1 MPGGDVLI
9 ETKNLKVYFQKGG
22 VFGKKSYVKAV
33 DDITIQIHRGEI
45 LGLVGESGSGK
56 TTLGRTTIG
65 LQAPTAGQVIYH
77 GQNGTQYVIT
87 PKLMN
92 KNKGLRRKLQMIY
105 QDPFSSID
113 PYMKVYDAL
122 RQPLYYAG
130 VKDNKEAEEII
141 HKAFDDV
148 GLPYDL
154 LSNYVYQLS
163 GGQRQRVAIARALML
178 NPEYIVADEPVT
190 MLDASLKGLI
200 VEDLKKINQERGIS
214 ILFIT
219 HELPIAKVI
228 ANRIAVMYLGKI
240 VELGPTKKVIENPL
254 HPYTQALLQAYPKLD
269 PSYRDKMLK
278 VNVREIELVVPDR
291 GCRFHPRCPFVMDR
305 CKAEEP
311 QLKMVEP
318 EHYVAC
324 YLY

>member
-1 MPGGDVLI
+1 MVSNDILI
-9 ETKNLKVYFQKGG
+9 ETRNLKVYFQKGG
-22 VFGKKSYVKAV
+22 LLGKKSFVKAV
-33 DDITIQIHRGEI
+33 DDVTIQIRRGEI

-65 LQAPTAGQVIYH
+65 LQAPTSGQAIYYDSK
-77 GQNGTQYVIT
+77 GTPHEIT
-87 PKLMN
+87 PKKIN
-92 KNKGLRRKLQMIY
+92 KEIRRKLQMIY

-130 VKDNKEAEEII
+130 VKDSAEATEII
-141 HKAFDDV
+141 HKALDEV

-154 LSNYVYQLS
+154 LSNFVFQLS

-178 NPEYIVADEPVT
+178 NPEYLVADEPVT

-200 VEDLKKINQERGIS
+200 VDDLRKINAERGIS

-228 ANRIAVMYLGKI
+228 SHRIAIMYLGKI
-240 VELGPTKKVIENPL
+240 VEIGPTKKVIENPL
-254 HPYTQALLQAYPKLD
+254 HPYTQALLQAYPRLD
-269 PSYRDKMLK
+269 PSLRDKMIK
-278 VNVREIELVVPDR
+278 VNVRELELVVPKS

-305 CKAEEP
+305 CRAEEP
-311 QLKMVEP
+311 SLKEVEP
-318 EHYVAC
+318 GHFVAC